1 MKLYYFLKLIH
12 AICYFAEQ
20 KVLNYCWNSEFVKR
34 MKRMKEKENNVKGK
48 KNNQVFF
55 SLRIFFPF
63 SFNFLSDIPLFSL
76 KRNTMYIHV
85 ESAEK
90 RR

>member
-48 KNNQVFF
+48 KNNQVF
-55 SLRIFFPF
+55 L
-63 SFNFLSDIPLFSL
+63 
-76 KRNTMYIHV
+76 V
-85 ESAEK
+85 
-90 RR
+90 